1 MTEVEQTEILR
12 LRLRMT
18 FIRFLWCNIFSNF
31 FRGHISTSCYVQAQ
45 VVIGP
50 KVLKGLFCGFNG
62 TDLIQAKSG
71 AGSIASCAVCVCKP
85 AQSVCGNRVC
95 NFGEREMKKAIL
107 EKGSWGKF
115 SKPKVVSVATPAKAA
130 SERQVPKVPAP
141 PKRLQRPQ
149 EQEQKAAPQPRV
161 VRVVHPQQG
170 VGVPPAGRVMEG
182 QRVES
187 AASTTRSKPS
197 NLRQTGRIDKV
208 NQMQTNTV
216 VKPITAEGHYSN
228 SPGAAIE
235 ETSTNEKASKT
246 RAPGR
251 SEKLRSEPARRR
263 SRDLQSGMELLGL
276 DFLLSIVED
285 TASNEDLDVTMRR
298 LNFKE
303 LIRTDQ
309 LHAVDSNALKVY
321 ALNADGH
328 YDKTIQCEAIK
339 ELTARTTQGK

>member
-31 FRGHISTSCYVQAQ
+31 FRGHISTSCYMHAQ

-50 KVLKGLFCGFNG
+50 KVLKGLFCGFNVVY
-62 TDLIQAKSG
+62 LIQAKSV
-71 AGSIASCAVCVCKP
+71 AGSIVSCAVCICKP
-85 AQSVCGNRVC
+85 VQSVCGSRVC

-107 EKGSWGKF
+107 EKSSWSKIG
-115 SKPKVVSVATPAKAA
+115 KPKVVSVATPAKAA
-130 SERQVPKVPAP
+130 SEQQSPNV
-141 PKRLQRPQ
+141 
-149 EQEQKAAPQPRV
+149 EQKQETIPAPRV

-228 SPGAAIE
+228 SPGAVIE
-235 ETSTNEKASKT
+235 EASTNEKASKT

-339 ELTARTTQGK
+339 ELTARTAQSK